1 MRTSITITKVD
12 KGFWIEAGCKQIG
25 VDIPID
31 ELLEEVK
38 GYLLDPRT
46 SERKHFPSELNDCNV
61 EEEYT
66 CDERAS
72 IPQPA
77 PVYRR

>member
-25 VDIPID
+25 VDVPID

-38 GYLLDPRT
+38 GYLLNPRT
-46 SERKHFPSELNDCNV
+46 SERKHFPSELNDCNAG
-61 EEEYT
+61 ET
-66 CDERAS
+66 CADDGRAS
-72 IPQPA
+72 IPQPTLG
-77 PVYRR
+77 YRR